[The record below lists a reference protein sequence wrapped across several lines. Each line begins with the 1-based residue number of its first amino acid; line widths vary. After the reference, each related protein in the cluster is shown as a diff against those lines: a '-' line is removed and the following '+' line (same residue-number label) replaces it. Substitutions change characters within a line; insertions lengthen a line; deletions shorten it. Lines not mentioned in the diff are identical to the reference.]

1 MSGDNPGGVPT
12 PDGAALIRA
21 QIARNRQ
28 QARYFRKKA
37 KRLDEAE
44 SGKRRQLTFMDM
56 VAFAGAATAIV
67 SVLAGFYATRSSIS
81 EMQRSRDDA
90 AFYEA
95 LKRMGDKDSPVV
107 RASAAELLATQAE
120 SRAYYAA
127 ARSQLLHSLLLEND
141 RVVLG
146 AIEDACIKLMDIHAS
161 DMRPRLE
168 KVSEK
173 LKVQVLD
180 ALAGFTLDKSGEVP
194 ERISDDNWLTIES
207 LLPQT
212 GLTRRDLELLIEE
225 RERTFLAS
233 QIAASAALSKMN
245 EDERT
250 AAIAGYRREMQAA
263 ALRLRMARGA
273 LAEP

>member
-1 MSGDNPGGVPT
+1 
-12 PDGAALIRA
+12 
-21 QIARNRQ
+21 
-28 QARYFRKKA
+28 
-37 KRLDEAE
+37 
-44 SGKRRQLTFMDM
+44 
-56 VAFAGAATAIV
+56 
-67 SVLAGFYATRSSIS
+67 
-81 EMQRSRDDA
+81 
-90 AFYEA
+90 
-95 LKRMGDKDSPVV
+95 
-107 RASAAELLATQAE
+107 
-120 SRAYYAA
+120 
-127 ARSQLLHSLLLEND
+127 
-141 RVVLG
+141 
-146 AIEDACIKLMDIHAS
+146 
-161 DMRPRLE
+161 
-168 KVSEK
+168 
-173 LKVQVLD
+173 
-180 ALAGFTLDKSGEVP
+180 LAGFTLDKSGEVP